1 MNDPIY
7 TLLRILPA
15 GDLAT
20 TEVRWFAEQKSGSA
34 ILSELPRAQRIE
46 LIVPAARSN
55 IYIAELPRQSMARRQ
70 KLLPHLLE
78 DRLLSPAAMLHFG
91 LKDNSS
97 KIIAV
102 ERKWLEHCLRLL
114 TEHQITPAAVWSL
127 YDFLPDGSDWCVA
140 KDQQTCLVRTPEG
153 QYSQFEDAHILDSLI
168 GDAPREDLILA
179 NLIQNTEPGTNLLQG
194 DFAQRS
200 QQWSIDWK
208 TLQTP
213 ALLLS
218 AIFAVVLLGQVGD
231 WWQLRSTKQALQ
243 REMRQTYAA
252 AFPGEPV
259 FDPVLQLQ
267 SKLRE
272 RGGLRSSSNGDSLDL
287 LLQVAN
293 IAGNGLQLEQLEYAN
308 GLLSMQMP
316 DSQASSL
323 QAQLKGAGLSA
334 ETQAAATGHMKV
346 LIRPQAVK

>member
-1 MNDPIY
+1 MNDHIH

-15 GDLAT
+15 CDLAT
-20 TEVRWFAEQKSGSA
+20 TEVRWFTEQASGSA
-34 ILSELPRAQRIE
+34 TLSALPPAQRIE
-46 LIVPAARSN
+46 LIVPAALSN
-55 IYIAELPRQSMARRQ
+55 IYIAELPKQSLARRY

-78 DRLLSPAAMLHFG
+78 DRLLSPAATLHFG
-91 LKDNSS
+91 LKDQSN

-102 ERKWLEHCLRLL
+102 ERKWLERCLSLL
-114 TEHQITPAAVWSL
+114 AEHQITPSAAWSL
-127 YDFLPDGSDWCVA
+127 YDFLPEGTNWCIA
-140 KDQQTCLVRTPEG
+140 LDQQACLVRTPEG
-153 QYSQFEDAHILDSLI
+153 QYSQFEDTSVLDGLI
-168 GDAPREDLILA
+168 GDAPREDLILPD
-179 NLIQNTEPGTNLLQG
+179 LIQHTEPGTNLLQG

-200 QQWSIDWK
+200 QWQFDWK

-218 AIFAVVLLGQVGD
+218 AIFAVVLLGQIGD
-231 WWQLRSTKQALQ
+231 WWQLRSTKLALQ

-259 FDPVLQLQ
+259 FDPILQLQ

-272 RGGLRSSSNGDSLDL
+272 GGGLSSNGAGDSLDL

-293 IAGNGLQLEQLEYAN
+293 IAGSGLQLEQLEYAN
-308 GLLSMQMP
+308 GSLSLELP

-323 QAQLKGAGLSA
+323 QTQLKGAGLSA
-334 ETQAAATGHMKV
+334 ETQAATTGRMKV
-346 LIRPQAVK
+346 LVRAQAVK